1 MAIEAL
7 KQQLTGLLEQMY
19 REGCLDEQFHQ
30 LQLLQ
35 DESNPGF
42 VAEVI
47 SLFCDDSEKILT
59 ELTRILAQDVV
70 EFNNITAF
78 VHQLKGS
85 SSSIGAHKV
94 KLACNKFRTCCENTN
109 KEGCQEALDLVKQ
122 DFYTLR
128 TKFQNFVQLEQKIQ
142 ALENG
147 QM

>member
-1 MAIEAL
+1 M
-7 KQQLTGLLEQMY
+7 
-19 REGCLDEQFHQ
+19 GCLDEQFHQ

-109 KEGCQEALDLVKQ
+109 KEGVPKFRVIDVAVK
-122 DFYTLR
+122 DVFSNSNNSTLH
-128 TKFQNFVQLEQKIQ
+128 
-142 ALENG
+142 
-147 QM
+147 